1 MDSADQGNLAKSIRN
16 LNMIAKKLKQ
26 KRIQKGALTLASTQ
40 VKITLEEET
49 HSATDVKLYEMVETN
64 YLIEEFML
72 LSNIAVAD
80 KIYERFPALSI
91 LRRHTPPKINDLQT
105 LK

>member
-1 MDSADQGNLAKSIRN
+1 M
-16 LNMIAKKLKQ
+16 
-26 KRIQKGALTLASTQ
+26 ASTQ

-72 LSNIAVAD
+72 LSNIAVA
-80 KIYERFPALSI
+80 
-91 LRRHTPPKINDLQT
+91 
-105 LK
+105 